1 MHPPSDIQL
10 PNMLTLPEFQSRF
23 YAAMLLPANESAL
36 DDLLLGVSTL
46 NARRLAAYRRN
57 ITANLCSAL
66 ALTYPVVQ
74 RVVGEVFFR
83 EAARIYT
90 LEEPS
95 RSGDLNDYGAN
106 FADFIGSYAH
116 AATMPYL
123 SDLAR
128 LEWQLQ
134 VLALMSDS
142 SIPQALQAA
151 PFAALTSTPADRY
164 DALFFELE
172 PAAVRMNSTW
182 PLDEIWRV
190 NQVNFDGDMQIDFS
204 RPCQLLLWRTPR
216 GVQLAALTKAEA
228 ALLDCLFAGD
238 ALAGAVES
246 ALEID
251 VDFDLG
257 ASLQRWITAG
267 LIRGAFFDSKGNHS

>member
-1 MHPPSDIQL
+1 
-10 PNMLTLPEFQSRF
+10 MLALPEIQSRF
-23 YAAMLLPANESAL
+23 YAAMLLPASEPSL
-36 DDLLLGVSTL
+36 DDLLLGESSQ

-57 ITANLCSAL
+57 ITVNLCSAL

-83 EAARIYT
+83 EAARAHA
-90 LEEPS
+90 LLEPS
-95 RSGDLNDYGAN
+95 RSGDLNDYGVN
-106 FADFIGSYAH
+106 FAGFIGSYAH
-116 AATMPYL
+116 AAAMPYL

-134 VLALMSDS
+134 VLALMSDT
-142 SIPQALQAA
+142 SISQALQAA
-151 PFAALTSTPADRY
+151 PFAALASTPADCY
-164 DALFFELE
+164 DALFFDLE
-172 PAAVRMNSTW
+172 PAPVRMNSTW

-190 NQVNFDGDMQIDFS
+190 NQVDFDGDMQVDFS

-216 GVQLAALTKAEA
+216 GVQLAALAKAEA
-228 ALLDCLFAGD
+228 ALLDGLFAGD
-238 ALAGAVES
+238 ALAGAVEL

-267 LIRGAFFDSKGNHS
+267 LIRSAFFDPKGNCS

>member
-1 MHPPSDIQL
+1 
-10 PNMLTLPEFQSRF
+10 MLALPEIQSRF
-23 YAAMLLPANESAL
+23 YAAMLLPDGEPAL
-36 DDLLLGVSTL
+36 RDVLLGEPTQ

-57 ITANLCSAL
+57 VMVNLSSAL
-66 ALTYPVVQ
+66 ALTYPVIE
-74 RVVGEVFFR
+74 RIVGELFFR
-83 EAARIYT
+83 EAARAHA
-90 LEEPS
+90 LLEPS

-106 FADFIGSYAH
+106 FAGFIGSYAH
-116 AATMPYL
+116 AAAMPYL
-123 SDLAR
+123 SDLAH

-134 VLALMSDS
+134 MLALMSDT
-142 SIPQALQAA
+142 SIPEAIKAA
-151 PFAALTSTPADRY
+151 PFAALASTPADRY
-164 DALFFELE
+164 DALFLELE

-190 NQVNFDGDMQIDFS
+190 NQVDFAGDMQVDFS

-216 GVQLAALTKAEA
+216 GMQLAALGKAEA
-228 ALLDCLFAGD
+228 ALLDGLLAGD

-257 ASLQRWITAG
+257 ASLQSWITAG
-267 LIRGAFFDSKGNHS
+267 LIRGAFFDSKGNCS